1 MAVAEFL
8 PPPLLAL
15 HGVTK
20 RFGGV
25 CALDHVD
32 FDLREG
38 EIHALLGENGAG
50 KSTLIKILGGIHS
63 PDAGSM
69 SIRGRNADIRGVSD
83 ANRLGIRLIH
93 QELSLAPNLTVAENI
108 FLGREPTQFGLLA
121 RRKLHDDA
129 AHLVK
134 SLGMAEIADVW
145 QTVARLSVAR
155 QQLVEI
161 ARALSCQ
168 AQILVLDEPTS
179 SLSDAETTELFVT
192 LKRLRS
198 QGVGIIYI
206 SHRLEEIMQ
215 LADRITVLRDG
226 KSIGTRRAGQVNTR
240 ELVKWMVGRD
250 VMDYSHFRRGEP
262 GDVAIEV
269 HNLSN
274 RHVHDVSFEVRYGEV
289 LGIAGLVGSGR
300 SELGRALFGIDRV
313 DRGEIRIDGRAVK
326 IHRPSQALSAGLV
339 LVPEDRK
346 AQGLVVAQT
355 TEFNIALPWVR
366 EWIWGPVPNLAARD
380 AIVRS
385 AIDRFRIRVS
395 DATLPIDSLSGG
407 NQQKALVGRWM
418 HRPPKILV
426 LDEPTRGVDVGAR
439 EEMFRIIGELAEAG
453 MAIILISSDLDEVI
467 QMSHRVAVYRD
478 GTILKTLSSEQTS
491 LEVIMR
497 LLTGAGAE

>member
-15 HGVTK
+15 SGVTK

-50 KSTLIKILGGIHS
+50 KSTLIKILGGIHA

-69 SIRGRNADIRGVSD
+69 SIRGRSADIRGVSD
-83 ANRLGIRLIH
+83 ANRFGIRLIH

-108 FLGREPTQFGLLA
+108 FLGREPTHFGLLA
-121 RRKLHDDA
+121 RRRLHEDA
-129 AHLVK
+129 AQLVN
-134 SLGMAEIADVW
+134 SLGMAEIADVR
-145 QTVARLSVAR
+145 QTVATLSVAR

-161 ARALSCQ
+161 ARALSCR

-179 SLSDAETTELFVT
+179 SLSEAETTELFVT

-226 KSIGTRRAGQVNTR
+226 RSIGTRRADQVNTR

-250 VMDYSHFRRGEP
+250 VMDYSHFRRGVP

-269 HNLSN
+269 HNLTN

-300 SELGRALFGIDRV
+300 SELGRALFGIDRL
-313 DRGEIRIDGRAVK
+313 DRGEIRIDRAAVK
-326 IHRPSQALSAGLV
+326 IRRPGQALAAGLV

-346 AQGLVVAQT
+346 AQGLVVAQA

-366 EWIWGPVPNLAARD
+366 EWIWGPIPNLAARD
-380 AIVRS
+380 AIVRN

-478 GTILKTLSSEQTS
+478 GTILTTLTSEQTS